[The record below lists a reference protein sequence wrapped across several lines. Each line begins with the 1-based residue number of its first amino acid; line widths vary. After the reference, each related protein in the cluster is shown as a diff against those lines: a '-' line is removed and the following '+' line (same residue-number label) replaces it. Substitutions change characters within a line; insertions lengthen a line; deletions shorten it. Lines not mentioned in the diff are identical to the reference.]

1 MSCSSDNPEQ
11 GTTIAKTR
19 VTADGTYAT
28 ESVFVSAAGSRED
41 TKYVLESLSKTTKY
55 EDEQL
60 IIFAVCTLSCAY

>member
-1 MSCSSDNPEQ
+1 VWPIYCKDHPEQ

-41 TKYVLESLSKTTKY
+41 IKYVLESLSKTTK
-55 EDEQL
+55 
-60 IIFAVCTLSCAY
+60 FNKFKTSC